1 MTASDAT
8 ATIKKGI
15 PEPGFDKTAQR
26 ILNLFFVLNS
36 SPEPLTTEQIV
47 LDSDLGY
54 GSGNIDSDKRKFRRD
69 RDKLLERGIVIREV
83 RAAGAQETEESAW
96 TIDREH
102 TFAAGGL
109 ITADDADILLDA
121 IDQTLATGSSAF
133 ATPLADIRSK
143 IAYLA
148 GTSTTGE
155 PPAHRTPTV
164 DAVWTA
170 FAERCALRFLYQ
182 NSRGVQKER
191 TVCVYGMFEREGTAY
206 FCGLD
211 NATDE
216 IRTFRCDRIVRAW
229 RPSKAY
235 SIPAD
240 FNLNDRLFFSFD
252 FADRDP
258 VAATFSFAPQAQA
271 DMVSGLTR
279 GRGELARTAEGWTW
293 TIGVRDL
300 DAAASFCMEHA
311 MDGMRP
317 VAPKELK
324 QAWNRLIERTVHEH
338 ARA

>member
-8 ATIKKGI
+8 AAIKKGNS
-15 PEPGFDKTAQR
+15 EPSFDKTAQR

-54 GSGNIDSDKRKFRRD
+54 GSGNIGSDKRKFRRD
-69 RDKLLERGIVIREV
+69 RDKLLERGILIKEV
-83 RAAGAQETEESAW
+83 RPAGAQETEESSW

-109 ITADDADILLDA
+109 ITADDADILLNA
-121 IDQTLATGSSAF
+121 IDQTIAGGSSTF
-133 ATPLADIRSK
+133 AAPLADIRSK
-143 IAYLA
+143 IAYLT
-148 GTSTTGE
+148 GRTTADE
-155 PPAHRTPTV
+155 APIRRSPTV
-164 DAVWTA
+164 DAVWSA

-182 NSRGVQKER
+182 NGRGEQKER
-191 TVCVYGMFEREGTAY
+191 TVCVYGMFERGGVAY

-211 NATDE
+211 NATDD

-235 SIPAD
+235 AIPAD
-240 FNLNDRLFFSFD
+240 FNLNDYLFFEFD
-252 FADRDP
+252 FADRPP
-258 VAATFSFAPQAQA
+258 VAATFSFAPQTQI
-271 DMVSGLTR
+271 DMINGLTR
-279 GRGELARTAEGWTW
+279 GRGELAHTDSGWTW
-293 TIGVRDL
+293 TVDVRDL
-300 DAAASFCMEHA
+300 EAAAAFCMAHA

-317 VAPKELK
+317 MAPKSLK
-324 QAWNRLIERTVHEH
+324 QAWNHLIERTVHEH

>member
-1 MTASDAT
+1 MTASDTT
-8 ATIKKGI
+8 ASNKKGT
-15 PEPGFDKTAQR
+15 PEPSFDKTAQR

-36 SPEPLTTEQIV
+36 SPDPLTTEQIV

-69 RDKLLERGIVIREV
+69 RDKLLERGIVIKEV
-83 RAAGAQETEESAW
+83 RPAGAQETEESSW

-133 ATPLADIRSK
+133 VAPLADIRSK
-143 IAYLA
+143 IAYL
-148 GTSTTGE
+148 TGISAADE
-155 PPAHRTPTV
+155 APIHRSPTV
-164 DAVWTA
+164 DAVWSA

-182 NSRGVQKER
+182 NGRGEQKER
-191 TVCVYGMFEREGTAY
+191 TVCVYGMFEHDGTAY

-211 NATDE
+211 NATDS

-229 RPSKAY
+229 RPSRAY
-235 SIPAD
+235 TIPAD
-240 FNLNDRLFFSFD
+240 FNLNDHLFFEFD
-252 FADRDP
+252 FADRPP
-258 VAATFSFAPQAQA
+258 VAATFSFARESQA
-271 DMVSGLTR
+271 DMISGLTR
-279 GRGELARTAEGWTW
+279 GRGNLARSEEGWTW
-293 TIGVRDL
+293 TVDVRDF
-300 DAAASFCMEHA
+300 DAAASFCMAHA

-317 VAPKELK
+317 AAPDALK
-324 QAWNRLIERTVHEH
+324 LAWNRLIERTVHEH